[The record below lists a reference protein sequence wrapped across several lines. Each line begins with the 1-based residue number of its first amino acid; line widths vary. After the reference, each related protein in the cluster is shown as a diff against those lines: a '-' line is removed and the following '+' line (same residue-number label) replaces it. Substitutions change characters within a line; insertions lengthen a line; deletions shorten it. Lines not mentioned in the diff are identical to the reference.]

1 MIAVTSSKP
10 KEILIHS
17 LPRIGKRKC
26 NINRFNDRSSRSV
39 LEEVKNCVCNKYYT
53 EIVNYVLENQAS
65 EWLNILNTAIETSR
79 GLEKY
84 ERGPVV
90 KFRMSFVM
98 I

>member
-1 MIAVTSSKP
+1 MIAVASSKP

-17 LPRIGKRKC
+17 LPRIGKRKL
-26 NINRFNDRSSRSV
+26 NFNRFDDRSSRSV
-39 LEEVKNCVCNKYYT
+39 LEEVKNCVCNEYYIQ
-53 EIVNYVLENQAS
+53 IVDYMIEGQAS

-90 KFRMSFVM
+90 KFRM
-98 I
+98 